1 MIALGLISVAVALV
15 LLLAE
20 AHLST
25 GGLIASGAVLA
36 LVCGVTLLLIGAA
49 AGLPAVLAVAA
60 AASVAGVGGVALLGR
75 SIGPV
80 GRSRPRA
87 GVEAMVGHLGVVRGG
102 RGAKVFVD
110 GALWRAQPSVLDEG
124 NTLHDGDRVVV
135 ERINGLTLHVRKADE
150 LELNQ

>member
-1 MIALGLISVAVALV
+1 VIPLGLTLLAVALV

-25 GGLIASGAVLA
+25 GGMIASGAILA

-49 AGLPAVLAVAA
+49 AGLPTVLAVSTGG
-60 AASVAGVGGVALLGR
+60 SVAAVGGVALLGR
-75 SIGPV
+75 SIGMV

-87 GVEAMVGHLGVVRGG
+87 GAEAMVGHLGVVRAGS

-124 NTLHDGDRVVV
+124 NALHDGDRVVV

-150 LELNQ
+150 LELN

>member
-1 MIALGLISVAVALV
+1 LLAVALV

-25 GGLIASGAVLA
+25 GGMIAGGAILA

-49 AGLPAVLAVAA
+49 AGLPAVLAVSAGVSA
-60 AASVAGVGGVALLGR
+60 VAVGGVALLGH

-80 GRSRPRA
+80 VRSRPRA
-87 GVEAMVGHLGVVRGG
+87 GVEAMVGHLGVVRG
-102 RGAKVFVD
+102 AKVFVD
-110 GALWRAQPSVLDEG
+110 GALWRAQPSVLEEA
-124 NTLHDGDRVVV
+124 NALHDGDRVVV

-150 LELNQ
+150 LELN